1 MVFSTASGAIASPH
15 FPLAYPSS
23 QDCVYK
29 IQVLPGMVISLDFP
43 QFALKIPASPD
54 NGTAMENCEDYV
66 EVYEG
71 LMDPR
76 RRYFRH
82 CGFYKP
88 PQILTGSN
96 VAYIKFHSSKSAL
109 PLYTGFRAFYSAGI
123 VIAFDIFYDGGQYI
137 M

>member
-1 MVFSTASGAIASPH
+1 MVYRTASGAIASPQ

-23 QDCVYK
+23 QDCIYK
-29 IQVLPGMVISLDFP
+29 IQVQPGMVFSLDFAE
-43 QFALKIPASPD
+43 FALKNPLSPN
-54 NGTAMENCEDYV
+54 NGSAMENCEDYV

-71 LMDPR
+71 LMDSR
-76 RRYFRH
+76 HRYFRH

-88 PQILTGSN
+88 PQILTGGN

-123 VIAFDIFYDGGQYI
+123 IIAFSYN
-137 M
+137 